1 MSVEIP
7 EWTQVELTG
16 RRSAVGQRWIA
27 GMLTL
32 AGAVGLVLSFFMEP
46 GWWAVIS
53 SGLVCLFIVV
63 LGISLWANAGASAAA
78 TVELLESGITVPL
91 RVLSAEEIHDDSV
104 IQRLLLRLPVDE
116 LVVVQHQC
124 SHWQC
129 LEAARE
135 APGSEVPAIIDRTTK
150 SWGVVHGRLGG

>member
-124 SHWQC
+124 RHWQC